1 MVHLEEGEAAPFHGR
16 LMNDEAVANII
27 VGKEMSVEQCEIQ
40 KELAI
45 ATTKAE
51 LQLEIDYLKAE
62 LETEIVQYV
71 NDSGWLNGSLK
82 PKPKVKLSS
91 DEKVSVKI
99 KRLQDNIKHWET
111 KVKRANT
118 YLKTYRYKLKRYK
131 RTYSDKF

>member
-1 MVHLEEGEAAPFHGR
+1 MILFLLATAIAEPLMVHLEEGEAAPFHGR

-62 LETEIVQYV
+62 LETEKEKSTALLGIRDQEIEALRSQMKP
-71 NDSGWLNGSLK
+71 NKTMWAFFGGFLLASGTSLGTYY
-82 PKPKVKLSS
+82 
-91 DEKVSVKI
+91 SVREI
-99 KRLQDNIKHWET
+99 NE
-111 KVKRANT
+111 NN
-118 YLKTYRYKLKRYK
+118 
-131 RTYSDKF
+131 